1 MPGILYTAYQKFYSA
16 LSALEQFDK
25 EKDFFDNISNLDKFF
40 SEFRTVT
47 LVLQKSIAH
56 TEYKD
61 IYDKNNK
68 KYLSDCKWFITKRNE
83 VTKEQPFQ
91 LVKEIETTI
100 YFPSYGV
107 NVLTKTFTVENDVEL
122 ATLLNELKTFL
133 VSAQTNEVFFTAKF
147 SFFEKDTK
155 EDLYTKLMSGIKAM
169 KEFLIAMQN
178 DIGEKC
184 QLSDALAQKIDKMHF
199 LLLPRDILFMIDYVY
214 YPCIDEF
221 ERAGRMAM
229 QLGDGSQ
236 MHRGL
241 LSKFD
246 QGMFSKIGND
256 YFDKFIIMHIIIGN
270 ADLMPTIWIIY
281 DDDTFTID
289 MFHSDI
295 KTTMYR
301 KMNEIADEILKSNVK
316 AVYCMMTY
324 TLCNIATVTTEMTS
338 KERLVHGIEDL
349 LTFIKVDNELN
360 EEECYFEGSKLQD
373 REYLRNQLKYGKKTK
388 LELGELN
395 LMPVIEAFK
404 RKKLI
409 E

>member
-1 MPGILYTAYQKFYSA
+1 MSRIVYTAYQKFYSA

-91 LVKEIETTI
+91 LVKEIEITV
-100 YFPSYGV
+100 YYPSCGI

-122 ATLLNELKTFL
+122 VTLLNELKTFFA
-133 VSAQTNEVFFTAKF
+133 SMQTNEVFFTAKF

-155 EDLYTKLMSGIKAM
+155 EDLYAKLMSGIKAM

-184 QLSDALAQKIDKMHF
+184 ELSDALTKKIDKMHF
-199 LLLPRDILFMIDYVY
+199 LFSPRDILFVIDYAY

-221 ERAGRMAM
+221 ERTGRMAA
-229 QLGDGSQ
+229 QLGVGNQMPRGSLTKLNQ
-236 MHRGL
+236 GL
-241 LSKFD
+241 
-246 QGMFSKIGND
+246 FSKIGKD
-256 YFDKFIIMHIIIGN
+256 YFDKFIISHIVIGT

-281 DDDTFTID
+281 DDNTFTID

-301 KMNEIADEILKSNVK
+301 KMNEIADEILRSNVK

-324 TLCNIATVTTEMTS
+324 TLCNVATVTTKMTS
-338 KERLVHGIEDL
+338 KERLIHGIEDL
-349 LTFIKVDNELN
+349 LTFVKVDSELN
-360 EEECYFEGSKLQD
+360 EEECYFEGSKLHD
-373 REYLRNQLKYGKKTK
+373 WEYLHNQLQNGKKLK

-395 LMPVIEAFK
+395 LTPVKEAFK
-404 RKKLI
+404 RKKRT
-409 E
+409 